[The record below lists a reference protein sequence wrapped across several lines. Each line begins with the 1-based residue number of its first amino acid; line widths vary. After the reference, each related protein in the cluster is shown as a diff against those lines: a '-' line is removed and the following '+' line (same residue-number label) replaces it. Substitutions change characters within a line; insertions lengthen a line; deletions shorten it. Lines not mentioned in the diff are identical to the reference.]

1 MDSNTSSSSSE
12 ESSFNL
18 SLSTEERL
26 GILVSKELASTHPN
40 AGQSAGGASRTRL
53 VTWMADWCQD
63 NNSSPKKSPLLAAS
77 VKILDTFT
85 SLFKPEQEKGQLL
98 AAADSLAL
106 GAACIALAA
115 KARKIRLKRT
125 FPHFQPG
132 EIEVN
137 IGNYRAGQNLPK
149 FLKQCS

>member
-1 MDSNTSSSSSE
+1 M
-12 ESSFNL
+12 
-18 SLSTEERL
+18 
-26 GILVSKELASTHPN
+26 
-40 AGQSAGGASRTRL
+40 

-63 NNSSPKKSPLLAAS
+63 NNSSPKKSPLLAAA

-85 SLFKPEQEKGQLL
+85 SLFKPEKEEGQLL
-98 AAADSLAL
+98 AADSLAL

-132 EIEVN
+132 EIEVSEH
-137 IGNYRAGQNLPK
+137 RK
-149 FLKQCS
+149 